1 VKPRALRSI
10 RAKSVTAQKDTPA
23 PAAPLSSQ
31 QNRGFLRR
39 EDYYTSY
46 QLATKKRTKPAFL
59 LGENESP

>member
-1 VKPRALRSI
+1 
-10 RAKSVTAQKDTPA
+10 VTAQKDTPA

-46 QLATKKRTKPAFL
+46 QVATKKRTKPAFL
-59 LGENESP
+59 LGEIEYPPTCRG